1 MRIVLTGGCTGGHI
15 YPALAI
21 GDKFRERDP
30 GCEIIYIACGE
41 ALEREIIPA
50 HGYRLYEVEATGL
63 DRSNPVRLYNTV
75 KRTLKGRDEALRILR
90 EFRPDAVISTGS
102 FVSVPVVL
110 AAKKLRVPVYIHEQ
124 NGYPGVSN
132 KMAAGYAKNVFLGF
146 ESARQH
152 FGQKKN
158 IVYSGN
164 PVRTEFYDRDRDADR
179 DALGIFQN
187 DLVIMVF
194 GGSLGSATTNAI
206 GEAVAR
212 KYAYKKGYTVIWGT
226 GNDYYEE
233 ISERLDAEGF
243 APENVRISAYISD
256 MPQTLS
262 ASDIVIS
269 RSGALST
276 AETTMVGRAAIFIPS
291 PNVTAD
297 HQYYN
302 AKAVEDAGGAV
313 IIREGEDT
321 AEKVLDVLAD
331 LDNNRDRIKA
341 MAEASRSI
349 APVRATDIIYD
360 TICGTGPAPENEDV
374 EETEASGDSEAAQQ
388 SPELSGEGSPK
399 ETGTPELSEEELAQT
414 LYGLPPEH
422 EELGELKDRIAARR
436 REKDRKTKSF
446 RTRFYTVTITLLVTI
461 AAAIFSLSPVFTVD
475 SIEVRGNSHYTSEEI
490 INMAHAVPGKNI
502 IYNADKDKITSYLEQ
517 NPYIKSARVSRRLPS
532 TLVIKVRERQEKFAF
547 RYDDDYLIM
556 DEEGILLRKTRN
568 RPDLTMVEGNVV
580 NRIRLGEP
588 LGTEDEKLFQE
599 TVDLIKATSKADL
612 YFVRID
618 MTVRSK
624 VRAYIYD
631 TMLVRTDYDSLMT
644 NLKNGRLHQIVEKLF
659 DDGIRRGT
667 ITFNEDG
674 SASFMPII

>member
-21 GDKFRERDP
+21 GDKFREEDP
-30 GCEIIYIACGE
+30 DCEIIYIACGE
-41 ALEREIIPA
+41 PLEREIIPA
-50 HGYRLYEVEATGL
+50 HGYRLYEVEAPGL
-63 DRSNPVRLYNTV
+63 DRSDPVKFYNTV
-75 KRTLKGRDEALRILR
+75 KRTMKGRDESLRILR

-110 AAKKLRVPVYIHEQ
+110 AAKKLKVPVYIHEQ

-132 KMAAGYAKNVFLGF
+132 KLAARFARNVFLGF
-146 ESARQH
+146 ESARRH
-152 FGQKKN
+152 FGSKNN

-164 PVRTEFYDRDRDADR
+164 PVRAEFCGRDRDADR

-212 KYAYKKGYTVIWGT
+212 KYADKEGYTVIWGT
-226 GNDYYEE
+226 GNEYYDE
-233 ISERLDAEGF
+233 ISERLEEEGF
-243 APENVRISAYISD
+243 APDNVRISAYISD
-256 MPQTLS
+256 MPQTIS

-302 AKAVEDAGGAV
+302 AKAVEDAGGAL
-313 IIREGEDT
+313 IIREGVDT
-321 AEKVLDVLAD
+321 ADKVLDALAD

-349 APVRATDIIYD
+349 APVHATDIIYR
-360 TICGTGPAPENEDV
+360 TVCGIEPPS
-374 EETEASGDSEAAQQ
+374 ETEEEA
-388 SPELSGEGSPK
+388 GTD
-399 ETGTPELSEEELAQT
+399 ETGGVQQTPSLTEEELAQT

-436 REKDRKTKSF
+436 QEKDRKRKSF
-446 RTRFYTVTITLLVTI
+446 RTKFYVVTITLLVSI
-461 AAAIFSLSPVFTVD
+461 AAALLSLSPVFTVD
-475 SIEVRGNSHYTSEEI
+475 SIEVRGNSHYTTEEI

-502 IYNADKDKITSYLEQ
+502 IYNANKEEITSYLEQ

-556 DEEGILLRKTRN
+556 DEDGILLKKTRN
-568 RPDLTMVEGNVV
+568 KPNQTMVEGNVV
-580 NRIRLGEP
+580 NRIKLGEP
-588 LGTEDEKLFQE
+588 LGTEDERLFRE

-618 MTVRSK
+618 MSSRNK

-631 TMLVRTDYDSLMT
+631 TLLVRTDYDSLMT

>member
-21 GDKFRERDP
+21 GDKFREEDP
-30 GCEIIYIACGE
+30 DCEIIYIACGE
-41 ALEREIIPA
+41 PLEREIIPA

-63 DRSNPVRLYNTV
+63 DRSDPVKFYNTV
-75 KRTLKGRDEALRILR
+75 KRTMKGRDESLRILR

-110 AAKKLRVPVYIHEQ
+110 AAKKLKVPVYIHEQ

-132 KMAAGYAKNVFLGF
+132 KLAARFARNVFLGF
-146 ESARQH
+146 ESARRH
-152 FGQKKN
+152 FGSKNN

-164 PVRTEFYDRDRDADR
+164 PVRAEFCGRDRDADR

-212 KYAYKKGYTVIWGT
+212 KYADKEGYTVIWGT
-226 GNDYYEE
+226 GNEYYDE
-233 ISERLDAEGF
+233 ISERLEEEGF
-243 APENVRISAYISD
+243 APDNVRISAYISD
-256 MPQTLS
+256 MPQTIS

-302 AKAVEDAGGAV
+302 AKAVEDAGGAL
-313 IIREGEDT
+313 IIREGVDT
-321 AEKVLDVLAD
+321 ADKVLDALAD

-349 APVRATDIIYD
+349 APVHATDIIYR
-360 TICGTGPAPENEDV
+360 TVCGIEPPS
-374 EETEASGDSEAAQQ
+374 ETEE
-388 SPELSGEGSPK
+388 EEGTD
-399 ETGTPELSEEELAQT
+399 ETGGVQQTPSLTEEELAQT

-436 REKDRKTKSF
+436 QEKDRKRKSF
-446 RTRFYTVTITLLVTI
+446 RTKFYVVTITLLVSI
-461 AAAIFSLSPVFTVD
+461 AAALLSLSPVFTVD
-475 SIEVRGNSHYTSEEI
+475 SIEVRGNSHYTTEEI

-502 IYNADKDKITSYLEQ
+502 IYNANKEEITSYLEQ

-556 DEEGILLRKTRN
+556 DEDGILLKKTRN
-568 RPDLTMVEGNVV
+568 KPNQTMVEGNVV
-580 NRIRLGEP
+580 NRIKLGEP
-588 LGTEDEKLFQE
+588 LGTEDERLFRE

-618 MTVRSK
+618 MSSRNK

-631 TMLVRTDYDSLMT
+631 TLLVRTDYDSLMT

>member
-21 GDKFRERDP
+21 GDRFREEDP
-30 GCEIIYIACGE
+30 DCEIIYIACGE
-41 ALEREIIPA
+41 PLEREIIPA

-63 DRSNPVRLYNTV
+63 DRSNPARLFNTL
-75 KRTLKGRDEALRILR
+75 KRTMKGRDEALRILK

-132 KMAAGYAKNVFLGF
+132 KLAARFAKNVFLGF
-146 ESARQH
+146 ESAREH
-152 FGQKKN
+152 FGSGKN
-158 IVYSGN
+158 IIYSGN
-164 PVRTEFYDRDRDADR
+164 PVRAEFSGRDREADR
-179 DALGIFQN
+179 DAMGIFQN

-212 KYAYKKGYTVIWGT
+212 KYADKEGYTVIWGT
-226 GNDYYEE
+226 GNDYYDE
-233 ISERLDAEGF
+233 ISGRLEEEGF

-302 AKAVEDAGGAV
+302 AKAVADAGGAL
-313 IIREGEDT
+313 IIRESDDT
-321 AEKVLDVLAD
+321 ADRVLDALAD

-341 MAEASRSI
+341 MAEASRRI
-349 APVRATDIIYD
+349 APVHATDIIYR
-360 TICGTGPAPENEDV
+360 TVCGMGPLPEE
-374 EETEASGDSEAAQQ
+374 SGDDGAGSDGQ
-388 SPELSGEGSPK
+388 SSA
-399 ETGTPELSEEELAQT
+399 LSEEELAQT

-436 REKDRKTKSF
+436 VEKDRKRKSF
-446 RTRFYTVTITLLVTI
+446 RTRFYAVTITLLVSI
-461 AAAIFSLSPVFTVD
+461 AAALISLSPLFTVD
-475 SIEVRGNSHYTSEEI
+475 SIEVRGNSHYTAEEI

-502 IYNADKDKITSYLEQ
+502 IYNANKEEITSYLEQ
-517 NPYIKSARVSRRLPS
+517 NPYIKSAKVSRRLPS
-532 TLVIKVRERQEKFAF
+532 TLVIKVKERQERFAF
-547 RYDDDYLIM
+547 KYDDDYLIM
-556 DEEGILLRKTRN
+556 DEDGVLLKKTRN
-568 RPDLTMVEGNVV
+568 QPRQTMVEGNVV
-580 NRIRLGEP
+580 NRIKLGEP
-588 LGTEDEKLFQE
+588 LGTEDEQRFRE
-599 TVDLIKATSKADL
+599 TVDLIKAASKSDL

-618 MTVRSK
+618 MSSREK

-631 TMLVRTDYDSLMT
+631 TLLVRTDYDSLMT

-659 DDGIRRGT
+659 DEGIKRGT

>member
-21 GDKFRERDP
+21 GDKFREEDP
-30 GCEIIYIACGE
+30 DCEIIYIACGE
-41 ALEREIIPA
+41 PLEREIIPA

-63 DRSNPVRLYNTV
+63 DRSDPVKFYNTV
-75 KRTLKGRDEALRILR
+75 KRTMKGRDESLRILR

-110 AAKKLRVPVYIHEQ
+110 AAKKLKVPVYIHEQ

-132 KMAAGYAKNVFLGF
+132 KLAARFARNVFLGF
-146 ESARQH
+146 ESARRH
-152 FGQKKN
+152 FGSKNN

-164 PVRTEFYDRDRDADR
+164 PVRAEFCGRDRDADR

-212 KYAYKKGYTVIWGT
+212 KYADKEGYTVIWGT
-226 GNDYYEE
+226 GNEYYDE
-233 ISERLDAEGF
+233 ISERLEEEGF
-243 APENVRISAYISD
+243 APDNVRISAYISD
-256 MPQTLS
+256 MPQTIS

-302 AKAVEDAGGAV
+302 AKAVEDAGGAL
-313 IIREGEDT
+313 IIREGVDT
-321 AEKVLDVLAD
+321 ADKVLDALAD

-349 APVRATDIIYD
+349 APVHATDIIYR
-360 TICGTGPAPENEDV
+360 TVCGIEPPS
-374 EETEASGDSEAAQQ
+374 ETEEEA
-388 SPELSGEGSPK
+388 GTD
-399 ETGTPELSEEELAQT
+399 ETGGVQQTPSLTEEELAQT

-436 REKDRKTKSF
+436 QEKDRKRKSF
-446 RTRFYTVTITLLVTI
+446 RTKFYVVTITLLVSI
-461 AAAIFSLSPVFTVD
+461 AAALLSLSPVFTVD
-475 SIEVRGNSHYTSEEI
+475 SIEVRGNSHYTTEEI

-502 IYNADKDKITSYLEQ
+502 IYNANKEEITSYLEQ

-556 DEEGILLRKTRN
+556 DEDGILLKKTRN
-568 RPDLTMVEGNVV
+568 KPNQTMVEGNVV
-580 NRIRLGEP
+580 NRIKLGEP
-588 LGTEDEKLFQE
+588 LGTEDERLFRE

-618 MTVRSK
+618 MSSRNK

-631 TMLVRTDYDSLMT
+631 TLLVRTDYDSLMT

>member
-21 GDKFRERDP
+21 GDKFRQEDP

-41 ALEREIIPA
+41 PLEREIIPA

-63 DRSNPVRLYNTV
+63 DRSNPARLYNTV
-75 KRTLKGRDEALRILR
+75 KRTLKGRDEALRILK

-110 AAKKLRVPVYIHEQ
+110 AARKLRVPVYIHEQ

-132 KMAAGYAKNVFLGF
+132 KMAAGFARTVFLGF

-152 FGQKKN
+152 FGSKKN

-164 PVRTEFYDRDRDADR
+164 PVRAEFRGRSREADR

-194 GGSLGSATTNAI
+194 GGSLGSETTNAI

-212 KYAYKKGYTVIWGT
+212 KYADKEGYTVIWGT
-226 GNDYYEE
+226 GNEYYDE
-233 ISERLDAEGF
+233 ISKRLAEEGF

-256 MPQTLS
+256 MPETLS
-262 ASDIVIS
+262 ASDIIIS

-276 AETTMVGRAAIFIPS
+276 AETTMVGRAAVFIPS

-302 AKAVEDAGGAV
+302 AKAVADAGGAL
-313 IIREGEDT
+313 IIREDADT
-321 AEKVLDVLAD
+321 ADRVLDALAD
-331 LDNNRDRIKA
+331 LDNNRDRIRE

-349 APVRATDIIYD
+349 APVHATDIIYR
-360 TICGTGPAPENEDV
+360 TVCGREPLPGPEGPDGSEEHDGSDGHEDDGG
-374 EETEASGDSEAAQQ
+374 EEASQQ
-388 SPELSGEGSPK
+388 SGQ
-399 ETGTPELSEEELAQT
+399 LSEEELART

-422 EELGELKDRIAARR
+422 EELGELRERIAARR
-436 REKDRKTKSF
+436 SEKDRKRRSF
-446 RTRFYTVTITLLVTI
+446 RTKFYTISITLLVTI
-461 AAAIFSLSPVFTVD
+461 AAALFSLSPVFTVD
-475 SIEVRGNSHYTSEEI
+475 SIEVRGNSHYTTEEI

-502 IYNADKDKITSYLEQ
+502 IYHANKDEITAYLKQ
-517 NPYIKSARVSRRLPS
+517 NPYIKSATVSRRLPS
-532 TLVIKVRERQEKFAF
+532 TLVIKVREREEKFAF

-556 DEEGILLRKTRN
+556 DEDGILLKKTRN
-568 RPDLTMVEGNVV
+568 KPRQTLVEGNVV
-580 NRIRLGEP
+580 NRIKLGEP
-588 LGTEDEKLFQE
+588 LGTEDEKKFRE
-599 TVDLIKATSKADL
+599 TVALIKAMTKADM
-612 YFVRID
+612 YFVRVD
-618 MTVRSK
+618 MSTRRK

-631 TMLVRTDYDSLMT
+631 TLLVRTDYDSLMT
-644 NLKNGRLHQIVEKLF
+644 SLKNGRLHQVVEKLF
-659 DDGIRRGT
+659 DDGIKRGT

-674 SASFMPII
+674 SASFMPIF

>member
-21 GDKFRERDP
+21 GDKFREKDP
-30 GCEIIYIACGE
+30 DSEIIYIACGE
-41 ALEREIIPA
+41 PLEREIIPA

-75 KRTLKGRDEALRILR
+75 KRTMKGRDEALRILK

-110 AAKKLRVPVYIHEQ
+110 AAKKLSVPVYIHEQ

-132 KMAAGYAKNVFLGF
+132 KMAAGYARNVFLGF
-146 ESARQH
+146 ESARQY
-152 FGQKKN
+152 FRTKKN

-164 PVRTEFYDRDRDADR
+164 PVRAEFYGRDREADR
-179 DALGIFQN
+179 DDLGIFQN
-187 DLVIMVF
+187 DLVIMIF
-194 GGSLGSATTNAI
+194 GGSLGSATTNTI

-212 KYAYKKGYTVIWGT
+212 KYAYKDGYTVIWGT
-226 GNDYYEE
+226 GNEYYDE
-233 ISERLDAEGF
+233 ISERLEEEGF

-256 MPQTLS
+256 MPRTLS

-302 AKAVEDAGGAV
+302 AKAVEDAGGALIV
-313 IIREGEDT
+313 REGGDT
-321 AEKVLDVLAD
+321 AEKVLDALAD

-349 APVRATDIIYD
+349 APVRATDIIYN
-360 TICGTGPAPENEDV
+360 TVCGIDAAPENGGPEGPGK
-374 EETEASGDSEAAQQ
+374 TSAAGQ
-388 SPELSGEGSPK
+388 
-399 ETGTPELSEEELAQT
+399 TPELTEEELAQT

-436 REKDRKTKSF
+436 LEKDRKMKSF
-446 RTRFYTVTITLLVTI
+446 RTRFYTVTITLLVAI
-461 AAAIFSLSPVFTVD
+461 AAALFSLSPVFTVD
-475 SIEVRGNSHYTSEEI
+475 SIEVRGNSHYTTEEI

-502 IYNADKDKITSYLEQ
+502 IYNANKDEITSYLEQ
-517 NPYIKSARVSRRLPS
+517 NPYIRSAKVSRKLPS

-556 DEEGILLRKTRN
+556 DEDGILLRKTRN
-568 RPDLTMVEGNVV
+568 KPNQTMVEGNVV
-580 NRIRLGEP
+580 NRIKLGEP
-588 LGTEDEKLFQE
+588 LGTEDEKMFRE
-599 TVDLIKATSKADL
+599 TVKLIKATSKADL

-618 MTVRSK
+618 MSTRSK

-631 TMLVRTDYDSLMT
+631 TLLVRTDYDSLMT

-674 SASFMPII
+674 TASFMPII

>member
-21 GDKFRERDP
+21 GDKFREEDP
-30 GCEIIYIACGE
+30 DCEIIYIACGE
-41 ALEREIIPA
+41 PLEREIIPA

-63 DRSNPVRLYNTV
+63 DRSDPVKFYNTV
-75 KRTLKGRDEALRILR
+75 KRTMKGRDESLRILR

-110 AAKKLRVPVYIHEQ
+110 AAKKLKVPVYIHEQ

-132 KMAAGYAKNVFLGF
+132 KLAARFARNVFLGF
-146 ESARQH
+146 ESARRH
-152 FGQKKN
+152 FGSKNN

-164 PVRTEFYDRDRDADR
+164 PVRAEFCGRDRDADR

-212 KYAYKKGYTVIWGT
+212 KYADKEGYTVIWGT
-226 GNDYYEE
+226 GNEYYDE
-233 ISERLDAEGF
+233 ISERLEEEGF
-243 APENVRISAYISD
+243 APDNVRISAYISD
-256 MPQTLS
+256 MPQTVS

-302 AKAVEDAGGAV
+302 AKAVEDAGGAL
-313 IIREGEDT
+313 IIREDGDT
-321 AEKVLDVLAD
+321 ADKVLDALAD

-349 APVRATDIIYD
+349 APVHATDIIYR
-360 TICGTGPAPENEDV
+360 TVCGIEPPS
-374 EETEASGDSEAAQQ
+374 ETEDEAGAD
-388 SPELSGEGSPK
+388 
-399 ETGTPELSEEELAQT
+399 ETGGVQQTPSLTEEELAQT

-436 REKDRKTKSF
+436 QEKDRKRKSF
-446 RTRFYTVTITLLVTI
+446 RTKFYAVTITLLVSI
-461 AAAIFSLSPVFTVD
+461 AAALLSLSPVFTVD
-475 SIEVRGNSHYTSEEI
+475 SIEVRGNSHYTTEEI

-502 IYNADKDKITSYLEQ
+502 IYNANKEEITSYLEQ

-556 DEEGILLRKTRN
+556 DEDGILLKKTRN
-568 RPDLTMVEGNVV
+568 KPNQTMVEGNVV
-580 NRIRLGEP
+580 NRIKLGEP
-588 LGTEDEKLFQE
+588 LGTEDERLFRE

-618 MTVRSK
+618 MSSRNK

-631 TMLVRTDYDSLMT
+631 TLLVRTDYDSLMT

>member
-21 GDKFRERDP
+21 GDKFREEDP
-30 GCEIIYIACGE
+30 DCEIIYIACGE
-41 ALEREIIPA
+41 PLEREIIPA

-63 DRSNPVRLYNTV
+63 DRSDPVKFYNTV
-75 KRTLKGRDEALRILR
+75 KRTMKGRDESLRILR

-110 AAKKLRVPVYIHEQ
+110 AAKKLKVPVYIHEQ

-132 KMAAGYAKNVFLGF
+132 KLAARFARNVFLGF
-146 ESARQH
+146 ESARRH
-152 FGQKKN
+152 FGSKNN

-164 PVRTEFYDRDRDADR
+164 PVRAEFCGRDRDADR

-212 KYAYKKGYTVIWGT
+212 KYADKEGYTVIWGT
-226 GNDYYEE
+226 GNEYYDE
-233 ISERLDAEGF
+233 ISERLEEEGF
-243 APENVRISAYISD
+243 APDNVRISAYISD
-256 MPQTLS
+256 MPQTIS

-302 AKAVEDAGGAV
+302 AKAVEDAGGAL
-313 IIREGEDT
+313 IIREGVDT
-321 AEKVLDVLAD
+321 ADKVLDALAD
-331 LDNNRDRIKA
+331 LDNNRDRIKT

-349 APVRATDIIYD
+349 APVHATDIIYR
-360 TICGTGPAPENEDV
+360 TVCGIEPPS
-374 EETEASGDSEAAQQ
+374 ETEE
-388 SPELSGEGSPK
+388 EEGTD
-399 ETGTPELSEEELAQT
+399 ETGGVQQTPSLTEEELAQT

-436 REKDRKTKSF
+436 QEKDRKRKSF
-446 RTRFYTVTITLLVTI
+446 RTKFYVVTITLLVSI
-461 AAAIFSLSPVFTVD
+461 AAALLSLSPVFTVD
-475 SIEVRGNSHYTSEEI
+475 SIEVRGNSHYTTEEI

-502 IYNADKDKITSYLEQ
+502 IYNANKEEITSYLEQ

-556 DEEGILLRKTRN
+556 DEDGILLKKTRN
-568 RPDLTMVEGNVV
+568 KPNQTMVEGNVV
-580 NRIRLGEP
+580 NRIKLGEP
-588 LGTEDEKLFQE
+588 LGTEDERLFRE

-618 MTVRSK
+618 MSSRNK

-631 TMLVRTDYDSLMT
+631 TLLVRTDYDSLMT

>member
-41 ALEREIIPA
+41 PLEREIIPA

-63 DRSNPVRLYNTV
+63 DRSNPVRLYNTL
-75 KRTLKGRDEALRILR
+75 KRTMKGRDEALKIMR
-90 EFRPDAVISTGS
+90 EFAPDAVISTGS

-110 AAKKLRVPVYIHEQ
+110 AARKLRIPVYIHEQ

-132 KMAAGYAKNVFLGF
+132 KMAASYARYVFLGF

-152 FGQKKN
+152 FGSKKN

-164 PVRTEFYDRDRDADR
+164 PVRAEFCGRDRDADR
-179 DALGIFQN
+179 DALGILQN

-212 KYAYKKGYTVIWGT
+212 KYADKDGYTVIWGT
-226 GNDYYEE
+226 GNAYYDE
-233 ISERLDAEGF
+233 ISERLGEEGF
-243 APENVRISAYISD
+243 APENVRISAFISD

-276 AETTMVGRAAIFIPS
+276 AETTMVGRAAIFVPS

-302 AKAVEDAGGAV
+302 AKAVEDAGGALIV
-313 IIREGEDT
+313 REGEDT
-321 AEKVLDVLAD
+321 AEKVLDALAD

-349 APVRATDIIYD
+349 APVHATDIIYS
-360 TICGTGPAPENEDV
+360 TICGEDPPDDAETGAAE
-374 EETEASGDSEAAQQ
+374 EETEAQEGSGESGDGQQ
-388 SPELSGEGSPK
+388 DPRL
-399 ETGTPELSEEELAQT
+399 TEEELART

-436 REKDRKTKSF
+436 QEKDRKRKSF
-446 RTRFYTVTITLLVTI
+446 RTKFYVVTITLLASI
-461 AAAIFSLSPVFTVD
+461 AAALFSLSPVFTVD
-475 SIEVRGNSHYTSEEI
+475 SIEVRGNSHYTTEEI

-502 IYNADKDKITSYLEQ
+502 IYNAGKEEITSYLEQ
-517 NPYIKSARVSRRLPS
+517 NPYIKSAKVSRRLPS

-556 DEEGILLRKTRN
+556 DEDGILLKKTRN
-568 RPDLTMVEGNVV
+568 KPKQTMVEGNVV
-580 NRIRLGEP
+580 NRIKLGEP
-588 LGTEDEKLFQE
+588 LGTEDEKMFRE

-618 MTVRSK
+618 MSSRSK

-631 TMLVRTDYDSLMT
+631 TLLVRTDYDSLMT